1 MRDFTWSP
9 TQKKAARQ
17 AFDLAAER
25 DTEAIRR
32 EVEGMLRNSKNPR
45 VVWEIEDYL
54 FERRKEHDR
63 IFDYRYSV
71 LIYVFAG
78 LVRESL
84 LSEEELVGS
93 GEEKVEA
100 IREMLSIP

>member
-1 MRDFTWSP
+1 MRDFTWTA

-17 AFDLAAER
+17 AFDLASAR

-32 EVEGMLRNSKNPR
+32 EVEAMLRNSKDPR
-45 VVWEIEDYL
+45 VVWSIENYL
-54 FERRKEHDR
+54 YERRREHDR
-63 IFDYRYSV
+63 VFDYRYSV
-71 LIYVFAG
+71 LLFVFAE

-84 LSEEELVGS
+84 LSEEELEGI

-100 IREMLSIP
+100 IREMLSIR